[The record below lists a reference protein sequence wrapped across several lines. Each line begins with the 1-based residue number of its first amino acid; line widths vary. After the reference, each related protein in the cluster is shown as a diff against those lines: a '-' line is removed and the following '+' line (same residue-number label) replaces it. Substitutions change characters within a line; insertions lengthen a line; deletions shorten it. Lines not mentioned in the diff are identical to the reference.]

1 MSCCPLARHMRIA
14 ACKLTCAELKNA
26 FCPSILRLTPAR
38 LILTNLTVF
47 CAKSMATISYRESND
62 ECKDE

>member
-1 MSCCPLARHMRIA
+1 MRIA

-38 LILTNLTVF
+38 LILTNLTGF